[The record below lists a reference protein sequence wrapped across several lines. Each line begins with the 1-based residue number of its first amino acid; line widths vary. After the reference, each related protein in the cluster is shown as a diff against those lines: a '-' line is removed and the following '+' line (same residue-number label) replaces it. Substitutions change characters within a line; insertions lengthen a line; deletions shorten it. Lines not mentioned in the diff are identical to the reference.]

1 MTDDFFTLLE
11 RQLEAAELGE
21 LNRGPALRRFVTA
34 RRFVNPRRLL
44 EVPLAAAAAAGVA
57 VVVLA
62 ILGAIDNDDA
72 DRRAQPVSTVPG
84 PRMEVIATDA
94 EHGIR
99 FGLDGRVLT
108 VQLLSEIPDASYEA
122 VNGARIS
129 ATCSTA
135 PAGGP
140 PGETTLTQLWRA
152 DYKTQLIYRFPRDVS
167 SWCRLEDE
175 SGSTV
180 ASVTFPGVRPGA
192 REQITAT
199 ANNWAR
205 VFASTAQACNA
216 YTAPSVCKQI
226 GCELVD
232 GKPTKACKSWLKPA
246 SETPSGKGWAEEHRG
261 AKVQKIAISGDRADA
276 MLADRHGVHID
287 TVELRRT
294 ATGQWLVDMLGGGP
308 LTSPGL
314 EPCTHRRATCG

>member
-1 MTDDFFTLLE
+1 MNDDFFTRLE
-11 RQLEAAELGE
+11 RQLGAAELRE
-21 LNRGPALRRFVTA
+21 LNRAPALRRIGS
-34 RRFVNPRRLL
+34 PRRLL
-44 EVPLAAAAAAGVA
+44 SVPLAAGAVVGV

-62 ILGAIDNDDA
+62 FLGAIAKDEPE
-72 DRRAQPVSTVPG
+72 RPQPVGAVPASG
-84 PRMEVIATDA
+84 MEVIATDA

-99 FGLDGRVLT
+99 FGLDGRLLT
-108 VQLLSEIPDASYEA
+108 VQLLSEIPDASYDM

-135 PAGGP
+135 PAGDP

-167 SWCRLEDE
+167 SRCRLEDE

-180 ASVTFPGVRPGA
+180 ASVTFPSVPPEA

-276 MLADRHGVHID
+276 MLADRQGVHID
-287 TVELRRT
+287 TVELRRN
-294 ATGQWLVDMLGGGP
+294 ATGQWLVDSLGGGP